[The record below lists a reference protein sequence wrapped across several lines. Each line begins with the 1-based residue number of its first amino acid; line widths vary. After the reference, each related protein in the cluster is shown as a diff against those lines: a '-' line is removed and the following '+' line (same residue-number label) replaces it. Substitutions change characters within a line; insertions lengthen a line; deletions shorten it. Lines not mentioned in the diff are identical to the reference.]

1 VVRSTV
7 DVAVANDVSVK
18 TGDVVEIKVVYDVV
32 VTGTTEV
39 EETVTYSVMAVVSS
53 TSVVMT
59 EVYVRVVVE
68 LSVATCVTSVTEF

>member
-1 VVRSTV
+1 
-7 DVAVANDVSVK
+7 VAVANDVSVK